1 MGSFLS
7 ESICLARNGDSDQ
20 WMQIL
25 VFVVIAVIYGLGA
38 ILKAR
43 QRKEQAAGGETAAR
57 ARVRRRPV
65 ERPLPRRPA
74 VATVPPQKRVEMRKS
89 PPVPAPPKSVEV
101 GPVPAVKAGY
111 EQRQFAAV
119 QRQPVY
125 LSELLSGY
133 PDIAELRKAILY
145 HEIFGKPLSLRAP
158 GQHIIGL

>member
-7 ESICLARNGDSDQ
+7 ESIYLARNGDSDQ

-43 QRKEQAAGGETAAR
+43 QRKEQGGGGETAAR

-65 ERPLPRRPA
+65 QRPLPRRPA
-74 VATVPPQKRVEMRKS
+74 VATVPAQRVEMQKG
-89 PPVPAPPKSVEV
+89 PFVPAPPKSVEV

-111 EQRQFAAV
+111 KQRQFAAA

-158 GQHIIGL
+158 GQPIIGL

>member
-1 MGSFLS
+1 MESFLS

-43 QRKEQAAGGETAAR
+43 QRKEQAGGGETAGR

-74 VATVPPQKRVEMRKS
+74 VATVPAQKVEMRKS
-89 PPVPAPPKSVEV
+89 PSVSAPPESVEV

-111 EQRQFAAV
+111 EQRQFAAA

-158 GQHIIGL
+158 GRHIIGL